1 MPGITSRNKNII
13 LFREVIPTLS
23 KTAGGRNRSLNP
35 LHRR

>member
-1 MPGITSRNKNII
+1 

>member
-1 MPGITSRNKNII
+1 MPGITARNKNII
-13 LFREVIPTLS
+13 LFREGVPTLS